1 MRWVLEVA
9 FIGLSTSWK
18 WLAGSI
24 TALIILVVVLFGIG
38 VLGGD
43 SDISDKGLDAPS
55 VVASPTP
62 TPVPMPTPEH
72 TQAPIESAPPPVA
85 TAAPGALNRI
95 ISVPIL
101 ATKAINVGSLEF
113 TLVYD
118 PDKLEF
124 TQVERGLLSGNSLI
138 DSSSSE
144 SGRLWAAIIDSQG
157 INGSGT
163 VAVVKF
169 MVREGV
175 TGSMPLILE
184 NIVAFDAITLV
195 DIVTRTTHG
204 EFDTTNLNPLSP
216 IVTFQ

>member
-43 SDISDKGLDAPS
+43 SDTSDKGLDAPS

-62 TPVPMPTPEH
+62 TPVPMPTPEQ

-138 DSSSSE
+138 DSSSS
-144 SGRLWAAIIDSQG
+144 
-157 INGSGT
+157 
-163 VAVVKF
+163 
-169 MVREGV
+169 
-175 TGSMPLILE
+175 
-184 NIVAFDAITLV
+184 
-195 DIVTRTTHG
+195 
-204 EFDTTNLNPLSP
+204 
-216 IVTFQ
+216 